1 LKGPAAYLRFLRDNA
16 AFLSAGVLICFTSS
30 FGQTYFISLFAD
42 GIKAD
47 FGLTDGEWGLAYTVA
62 TTTSA
67 MAMVLAGGLTDRL
80 RVRHLAMFAAGGLA
94 LSSLAMANAQ
104 SVIAL
109 IATVLALRFFGQGLM
124 THISAVAMARWFVAT
139 RGKALSVAS
148 MGFALGQAI
157 LPIVFVALLALGDWR
172 RLWLV
177 AAAMVLLAMPVILRL
192 LRAERTPQ
200 SLAAD
205 TPVAGMGGHHWTRGN
220 MLRHWLFW
228 ALIPLLLGPPAFG
241 TALFFHQVHLT
252 TVKGWALVDYVALMP
267 LFMLVSVATTFA
279 SGAALD
285 RIGTGRLM
293 SIYLLPFALAFLVLG
308 QSESLAGAALGL
320 MTLGLGTGAQA
331 TVPTAFWAEY
341 YGTRHL
347 GSIKAM
353 AVAIMVLGSAI
364 GPGLTGVLIDA
375 GYNLPEQMPVIAVY
389 FVISAILAT
398 LAVRRAKASLTSQI
412 DIVRA

>member
-1 LKGPAAYLRFLRDNA
+1 
-16 AFLSAGVLICFTSS
+16 
-30 FGQTYFISLFAD
+30 
-42 GIKAD
+42 
-47 FGLTDGEWGLAYTVA
+47 
-62 TTTSA
+62 
-67 MAMVLAGGLTDRL
+67 M
-80 RVRHLAMFAAGGLA
+80 
-94 LSSLAMANAQ
+94 
-104 SVIAL
+104 
-109 IATVLALRFFGQGLM
+109 
-124 THISAVAMARWFVAT
+124 
-139 RGKALSVAS
+139 
-148 MGFALGQAI
+148 
-157 LPIVFVALLALGDWR
+157 
-172 RLWLV
+172 
-177 AAAMVLLAMPVILRL
+177 
-192 LRAERTPQ
+192 
-200 SLAAD
+200 
-205 TPVAGMGGHHWTRGN
+205 
-220 MLRHWLFW
+220 
-228 ALIPLLLGPPAFG
+228 
-241 TALFFHQVHLT
+241 HLT

-308 QSESLAGAALGL
+308 ESESLAGAALGL
-320 MTLGLGTGAQA
+320 MILGLGTGAQA

-364 GPGLTGVLIDA
+364 GPGLTGVLIDT
-375 GYNLPEQMPVIAVY
+375 GYDLPEQMPVIAVY